1 METKGKSTN
10 KSNIIKWYILVSIL
24 LVAIIGSGV
33 WVVITNSLEKS
44 ALTSASSEENIVE
57 SSSLENFEAV
67 ENKTEEE
74 LKELNEKEIKKTED
88 KQKNNKK
95 STTKNAKNKYYIKVN
110 YGAQVVTIYTYDSKG
125 NYTVPVKAM
134 VCSTGTET
142 PRSGVYKTPVK
153 LVWCHMFGNVWAHYC
168 TQIVGNILFHSVPFL
183 EKNNHTL
190 EYWEYDKLG
199 TKASMGCIRLTTRD
213 AKWLFDNVPTGTSVE
228 FYSSSNPGPLG
239 KPSAPKISGAPSYLR
254 GWDPTDPDP
263 NNPWKNYN
271 PQKEDNS
278 KNENTNTEAPSVDNT
293 NNENN
298 QSSGNN
304 PNVENNQGSIND
316 TNTESN
322 QGSGNSTQGG
332 NVQNNESSSGNN
344 QNSEATDASGNTN
357 SEVTGGNSQNN
368 ETTGGESKN
377 NETTGG
383 NNNNEVIDGDN
394 TNTENSQGSQNN
406 ANAENNQN
414 SENSTQSSNLENNKI

>member
-1 METKGKSTN
+1 METKGKCTN
-10 KSNIIKWYILVSIL
+10 KSNVIKWSILVSIL
-24 LVAIIGSGV
+24 VVAIIGSGIG
-33 WVVITNSLEKS
+33 VVIANHLKKS
-44 ALTSASSEENIVE
+44 ALTSASGEENIIE

-74 LKELNEKEIKKTED
+74 LKELNEKEIKKSEN
-88 KQKNNKK
+88 KQKNN
-95 STTKNAKNKYYIKVN
+95 SSTKNSKNKYYIKVN
-110 YGAQVVTIYTYDSKG
+110 YGAQVVTVYTYDSKG
-125 NYTVPVKAM
+125 NYTVPVRAM

-153 LVWCHMFGNVWAHYC
+153 MVWCHMFGDVWAHYC

-213 AKWLFDNVPTGTSVE
+213 AKWLFDNVPAGTSVE

-239 KPSAPKISGAPSYLR
+239 KPSAPKISSAPSYLR

-263 NNPWKNYN
+263 NNPWIKYN
-271 PQKEDNS
+271 SQSENTS
-278 KNENTNTEAPSVDNT
+278 KNEANTQNPSVNNT
-293 NNENN
+293 ENN
-298 QSSGNN
+298 QSSGSSS
-304 PNVENNQGSIND
+304 NVENNQGSIND
-316 TNTESN
+316 TNTENN
-322 QGSGNSTQGG
+322 QSGGNTSQGGNIENNETTGG

-344 QNSEATDASGNTN
+344 PNSGSTTGGSGSTN

-368 ETTGGESKN
+368 ETAGGNTN
-377 NETTGG
+377 NEAVDG
-383 NNNNEVIDGDN
+383 ND
-394 TNTENSQGSQNN
+394 TNT
-406 ANAENNQN
+406 ENNQN
-414 SENSTQSSNLENNKI
+414 SEENKNNENNQSDGDNTQGENV